1 MKNEAFEELIESVRE
16 MKAIMR
22 GEEKPARVFE
32 FKEPDVAALR
42 ARFGASQREFA
53 ELIGISARTLQEW
66 EQGRRKPQGPARV
79 LLLVADKDPFIN
91 HQIYY
96 HMGNSLYQLKKYD
109 EALSAYNNALQIR
122 PGYYEA
128 RQAYNNTTKLIEI
141 LIKQQPA
148 TQ

>member
-22 GEEKPARVFE
+22 GEENPARVFE

-79 LLLVADKDPFIN
+79 LLLVADKDPRAIIEAV
-91 HQIYY
+91 HPLAVAK
-96 HMGNSLYQLKKYD
+96 GKKRKSR
-109 EALSAYNNALQIR
+109 L
-122 PGYYEA
+122 
-128 RQAYNNTTKLIEI
+128 
-141 LIKQQPA
+141 QPA
-148 TQ
+148 